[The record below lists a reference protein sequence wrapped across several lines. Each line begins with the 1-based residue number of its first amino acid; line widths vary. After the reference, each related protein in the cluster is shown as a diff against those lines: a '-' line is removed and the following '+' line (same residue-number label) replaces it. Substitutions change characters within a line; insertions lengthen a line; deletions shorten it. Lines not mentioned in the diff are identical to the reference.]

1 MSMTVKQLIEA
12 LKKENQDALVVMSK
26 DGEGN
31 SYSPLHEA
39 RATTY
44 KATRAWD
51 GQIDDDSKPSK
62 KNGTVAAVVLW
73 PTN

>member
-1 MSMTVKQLIEA
+1 MSKTVKQLIED
-12 LKKENQDALVVMSK
+12 LKKENPDALVVMSK

-31 SYSPLHEA
+31 SYSPLHES
-39 RATTY
+39 RSTTY
-44 KATRAWD
+44 KANNTWS